1 MSLPLI
7 LKKNPLLVLTGNKCT
22 LYNIVKVIFLQD
34 AFLKRDGTIIA
45 CRDIKKGETIKI
57 DLKEL
62 AIARELQSGSLEL
75 EEEGETAVVKLPEW
89 LATNK
94 GLSSEVVGIIKK
106 ETKKAILIKIGQEEV
121 WLPKSAIDIEI

>member
-1 MSLPLI
+1 LS
-7 LKKNPLLVLTGNKCT
+7 
-22 LYNIVKVIFLQD
+22 D

-45 CRDIKKGETIKI
+45 CKDIKKGETIQI

-62 AIARELQSGSLEL
+62 CIARELQKGQLKP
-75 EEEGETAVVKLPEW
+75 EEEGEIAVVKLPEW

-94 GLSSEVVGIIKK
+94 GLSSEVVGIIEK
-106 ETKKAILIKIGQEEV
+106 ETKKAILLKVGNEEV

>member
-1 MSLPLI
+1 M
-7 LKKNPLLVLTGNKCT
+7 
-22 LYNIVKVIFLQD
+22 IFLSD
-34 AFLKRDGTIIA
+34 AFLKKDGTIVA
-45 CRDIKKGETIKI
+45 LKDIKKGETIKI
-57 DLKEL
+57 DLKDL
-62 AIARELQSGSLEL
+62 YIARELQSGQLKP

-106 ETKKAILIKIGQEEV
+106 ETKKAILMKVGNEEV

>member
-1 MSLPLI
+1 M
-7 LKKNPLLVLTGNKCT
+7 
-22 LYNIVKVIFLQD
+22 IFLSD
-34 AFLKRDGTIIA
+34 AFLKKDGTIVA
-45 CRDIKKGETIKI
+45 LKDIKKGEIIKI
-57 DLKEL
+57 DLKDL
-62 AIARELQSGSLEL
+62 CIAREIQSGQLKPG

-106 ETKKAILIKIGQEEV
+106 ETKKAILMKIGNEEI

>member
-1 MSLPLI
+1 M
-7 LKKNPLLVLTGNKCT
+7 
-22 LYNIVKVIFLQD
+22 QD

-45 CRDIKKGETIKI
+45 CKDIKKGETIRI

-62 AIARELQSGSLEL
+62 CIARELQSGQLEP
-75 EEEGETAVVKLPEW
+75 EENGETAVVKLPEW

-106 ETKKAILIKIGQEEV
+106 ETKKAILLKVGHEEI
-121 WLPKSAIDIEI
+121 WLPKSAIEIEI

>member
-1 MSLPLI
+1 M
-7 LKKNPLLVLTGNKCT
+7 
-22 LYNIVKVIFLQD
+22 IFLSD
-34 AFLKRDGTIIA
+34 AFLKKDGTIVA
-45 CRDIKKGETIKI
+45 LKDIKKGETIKI
-57 DLKEL
+57 DLKDL
-62 AIARELQSGSLEL
+62 YVAREIQSGQLKP

-106 ETKKAILIKIGQEEV
+106 ETKKAILMKVGNEEV

>member
-1 MSLPLI
+1 M
-7 LKKNPLLVLTGNKCT
+7 
-22 LYNIVKVIFLQD
+22 IFLSD
-34 AFLKRDGTIIA
+34 AFLKKDGTIVA
-45 CRDIKKGETIKI
+45 LKDIKKGETIKI
-57 DLKEL
+57 DLKDL
-62 AIARELQSGSLEL
+62 YIAREIQSGQLKP

-106 ETKKAILIKIGQEEV
+106 ETKKAILMKVGNEEV

>member
-1 MSLPLI
+1 MIYLS
-7 LKKNPLLVLTGNKCT
+7 
-22 LYNIVKVIFLQD
+22 D

-45 CRDIKKGETIKI
+45 CKDIKKGEIIKI

-62 AIARELQSGSLEL
+62 SIARELQSGSLEL
-75 EEEGETAVVKLPEW
+75 EEEGETAVVKLPDW

-106 ETKKAILIKIGQEEV
+106 ETKKAILLKVGQEEV
-121 WLPKSAIDIEI
+121 WLPKSSIEIEI

>member
-1 MSLPLI
+1 
-7 LKKNPLLVLTGNKCT
+7 
-22 LYNIVKVIFLQD
+22 LQD

-45 CRDIKKGETIKI
+45 CRDIKKGDTIKI

-62 AIARELQSGSLEL
+62 SIAREIQSGQLTP
-75 EEEGETAVVKLPEW
+75 EEEGETAVVKLQEW

-94 GLSSEVVGIIKK
+94 GLSGEVVGIIKK

-121 WLPKSAIDIEI
+121 WLPKSAIEIEI

>member
-1 MSLPLI
+1 M
-7 LKKNPLLVLTGNKCT
+7 
-22 LYNIVKVIFLQD
+22 IFLSD
-34 AFLKRDGTIIA
+34 AFLKKDGTIVA
-45 CRDIKKGETIKI
+45 LKDIKKGETIKI
-57 DLKEL
+57 DLKDL
-62 AIARELQSGSLEL
+62 YIAREIQNGQLKP

-106 ETKKAILIKIGQEEV
+106 ETKKAILMKVGNEEV

>member
-1 MSLPLI
+1 LS
-7 LKKNPLLVLTGNKCT
+7 
-22 LYNIVKVIFLQD
+22 D
-34 AFLKRDGTIIA
+34 AFLKKDGTIVA
-45 CRDIKKGETIKI
+45 LKDIKKGETIKI
-57 DLKEL
+57 DLKDL
-62 AIARELQSGSLEL
+62 CIAREIQSGQLKV

-106 ETKKAILIKIGQEEV
+106 ETKKAILMKIGNEEV